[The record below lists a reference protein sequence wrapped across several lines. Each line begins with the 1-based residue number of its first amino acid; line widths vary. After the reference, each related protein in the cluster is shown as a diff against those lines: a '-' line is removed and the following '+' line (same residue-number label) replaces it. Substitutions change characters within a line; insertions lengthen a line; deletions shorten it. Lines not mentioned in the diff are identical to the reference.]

1 MKLSKKTTEQLS
13 LAGGILGALAFLI
26 TQLGSTWGFS
36 PVALQISQTLLA
48 VAGVIEMYFL
58 GHTTKKMIDKESLD
72 GKEK

>member
-13 LAGGILGALAFLI
+13 LAGGILGALAFLV
-26 TQLGSTWGFS
+26 TQLGSTWGFNAI
-36 PVALQISQTLLA
+36 ALQISQTLLA

-58 GHTTKKMIDKESLD
+58 GHTVKKITDKESSD